1 MEKHIPRDR
10 FYLLAQFLKTAAE
23 DVQRVADADQLH
35 EFGVRINGWKTL
47 VSSVEKVQ
55 GEIAKIAGATS
66 LTAQIDVNA
75 MHLDGESH
83 YKRLSKQAEQEL
95 AEARAKTDTKRK
107 NNKR

>member
-10 FYLLAQFLKTAAE
+10 FHLLAQFLKTAAE

-66 LTAQIDVNA
+66 STAQIDVNA

-83 YKRLSKQAEQEL
+83 YKRLSKAEQEL
-95 AEARAKTDTKRK
+95 ADARAKTDTKRK